1 MNRATIAFFLT
12 LIIYLLVLVSIFSLL
27 HFIPQVHNEPKEK
40 KIKIELKD
48 YKKKVSKNSGEKR
61 PQKKVPKF
69 QDPVMPKGKQ
79 LKKIVKSF
87 KKYTPEKVL
96 KREPKKRVVKKE
108 EPKIL
113 KTLGTKRESIP
124 SSKPY
129 IPLKKASLVEKK
141 VEKKIE
147 NNSKHS
153 ELNVTKVEKKEKSL
167 YSILSKKVISK
178 KRNQKANS
186 TNRESRINSDIRELY
201 GDEFGKLSQ
210 GEQKYIL
217 DNQEVM
223 RRITQQVLN
232 RVGSVNIPSN
242 LRVNRHNIVEF
253 YLYPNGD
260 ISDIKFLERT
270 GFYILDDTTKET
282 IEYAYAQYP
291 HPKQKTLIRYKVGY
305 YLQGY

>member
-1 MNRATIAFFLT
+1 MKRVTTAFFLT

-27 HFIPQVHNEPKEK
+27 NFEPKAHVEPKEK

-48 YKKKVSKNSGEKR
+48 YKKKVSKQSGEKK
-61 PQKKVPKF
+61 PQKKVSKF

-79 LKKIVKSF
+79 LKKIVKNF
-87 KKYTPEKVL
+87 KKYTPKQIA
-96 KREPKKRVVKKE
+96 KKEPKKRVVKKA
-108 EPKIL
+108 EPTIL
-113 KTLGTKRESIP
+113 KAPNIKKETIP

-141 VEKKIE
+141 VQKNIK
-147 NNSKHS
+147 SS
-153 ELNVTKVEKKEKSL
+153 ESNVTKVEKKEKSL
-167 YSILSKKVISK
+167 YSILSKKVTSK
-178 KRNQKANS
+178 QRTQKANS

-201 GDEFGKLSQ
+201 GDEFGKLSR

-260 ISDIKFLERT
+260 IGEIKFLERT
-270 GFYILDDTTKET
+270 GFYLLDDTTRET
-282 IEYAYAQYP
+282 IEYAYAKYP
-291 HPKQKTLIRYKVGY
+291 RPEQKTLIRYKVGY